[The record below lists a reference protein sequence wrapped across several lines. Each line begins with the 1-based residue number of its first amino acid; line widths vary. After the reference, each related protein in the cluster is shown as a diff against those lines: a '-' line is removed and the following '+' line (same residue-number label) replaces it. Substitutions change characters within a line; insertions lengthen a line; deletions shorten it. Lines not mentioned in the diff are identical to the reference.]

1 MIIDKSSSG
10 ISAMI
15 FVNSIAMFISPRV
28 MNGQKLSMSNCMIE
42 HWVLTL

>member
-28 MNGQKLSMSNCMIE
+28 NEWTK
-42 HWVLTL
+42 TLNVKWYD